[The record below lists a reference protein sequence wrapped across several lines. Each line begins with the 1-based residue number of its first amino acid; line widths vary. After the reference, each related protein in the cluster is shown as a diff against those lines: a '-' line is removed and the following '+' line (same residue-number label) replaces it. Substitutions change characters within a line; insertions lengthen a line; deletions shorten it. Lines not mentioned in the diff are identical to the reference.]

1 MSDPAMATTPTTE
14 QYLPATIEPRWQE
27 AWREADSFLTPPL
40 EDERAPAYIFAACP
54 FTSGKMHMG
63 HVRSYSISDAYARF
77 LRARGHAVLFSI
89 GFDAFGLPAELEAI
103 RQEMAPADWVALCAE
118 QMTEQFKRLGL
129 SFDWSRRW
137 FTSEPDMYQWS
148 QRLFLMLLDDELVY
162 YADGQVDW
170 CDSCRTVLAGMQVED
185 GCCWRCHGP
194 VRQVQKP
201 QWYLRSSVYREENE
215 QRLQELTGWNDL
227 ALAAQRAVLGR
238 VDGVEMEVS
247 SLEGQALTV
256 FTPHGEAI
264 DQAQFVTISP
274 RHPDIAEWIDAE
286 DLRRGQEGVRSSGV
300 QRAERSAETVP
311 LIPTGRVV
319 TGVDLP
325 GPLPVFVSP
334 SVEAR
339 FGPTAVLGIPAVDQ
353 TDAALAARMP
363 AQAPTGM
370 KLTARGASSRRPAS
384 RYRLRDFAVSR
395 QRVWGAPIPLIHC
408 DTCGTVPVPEEDLP
422 VRLPDGLRVSG
433 SGNALAES
441 PEFLAAT
448 CPQCGR
454 PARRE
459 TDTLDCHFDGLWQ
472 WMPFMVPRED
482 RAHSLFEH
490 PELKRWLPVDQVIW
504 GVDGGGS
511 MFDQRSTAKV
521 LRDRGLLAELS
532 NGEPHRGVTMH
543 EMIHVDG
550 RKMSKHLFNSIDP
563 DEFVEKL
570 GADSVR
576 LAVLFAAAPSN
587 DLMWTDQALSYC
599 HRWLGSLWR
608 FARPRLA
615 ALAEQEIEP
624 QLLDSDKQHRRLSA
638 WCSTAVERMTENL
651 EKLDMHR
658 AARNV
663 MKLLERIE
671 SFEEKALARGDSLST
686 EERAAIGA
694 SLLVLLRLLNPLAP
708 HISEELWSLAGQE
721 PILALAE
728 WPQP

>member
-1 MSDPAMATTPTTE
+1 MATREITD
-14 QYLPATIEPRWQE
+14 QYLPGAIEPHWQQRW
-27 AWREADSFLTPPL
+27 RDADSFLTPPV
-40 EDERAPAYIFAACP
+40 EDERPPAYIFAACP

-89 GFDAFGLPAELEAI
+89 GFDAFGLPAELEAV
-103 RQEMAPADWVALCAE
+103 RQEMAPAEWVALCAE
-118 QMTEQFKRLGL
+118 QMTEQFQRLGL

-148 QRLFLMLLDDELVY
+148 QQLFLMLLDDELVY

-170 CDSCRTVLAGMQVED
+170 CDSCRTVLAGIQVED
-185 GCCWRCHGP
+185 GQCWRCHGP
-194 VRQVQKP
+194 VRQIQKP
-201 QWYLRSSVYREENE
+201 QWYLRSSIYREENE
-215 QRLQELTGWNDL
+215 RRLEELSGWNDL
-227 ALAAQRAVLGR
+227 AIAAQRAVLGR
-238 VDGVEMEVS
+238 VDGVEFQAS
-247 SLEGQALTV
+247 SLEGRELTI
-256 FTPHGEAI
+256 FTPHVDAI
-264 DQAQFVTISP
+264 DQAEFVTISP
-274 RHPDIAEWIDAE
+274 RHPDIAEWIDPGE
-286 DLRRGQEGVRSSGV
+286 LRRGLEGVRSSGV

-311 LIPTGRVV
+311 LVPTGHVV
-319 TGVDLP
+319 NGVDLP
-325 GPLPVFVSP
+325 RPLPVFVSP

-353 TDAALAARMP
+353 TDAALASRMP
-363 AQAPTGM
+363 AQAPAGL
-370 KLTARGASSRRPAS
+370 KFTARGSSSVRAAS

-408 DTCGTVPVPEEDLP
+408 EVCGTVPVPFGDLP
-422 VRLPDGLRVSG
+422 VRLPDDLRVSG

-441 PEFLAAT
+441 PEFLAVD
-448 CPQCGR
+448 CPRCEK

-472 WMPFMVPRED
+472 WMPFAVPRED

-490 PELKRWLPVDQVIW
+490 PELRRWLPVSRVVW

-511 MFDQRSTAKV
+511 MFDQRTTTKV
-521 LRDRGLLAELS
+521 LRDRGLLPGLP
-532 NGEPHRGVTMH
+532 NGEPHAGVTMH

-563 DEFVEKL
+563 DEFIERL
-570 GADSVR
+570 GADSIR
-576 LAVLFAAAPSN
+576 LAVLYAAAPSN

-608 FARPRLA
+608 YAQPRLA
-615 ALAEQEIEP
+615 ALREQGVEP
-624 QLLDSDKQHRRLSA
+624 QLLDTDKQHRRLRA
-638 WCSTAVERMTENL
+638 WCETAAERMTENL

-663 MKLLERIE
+663 MKLLDRIE
-671 SFEEKALARGDSLST
+671 SFEEKALARGGTLSV
-686 EERAAIGA
+686 EEQAAIGA
-694 SLLVLLRLLNPLAP
+694 ALLVLLRLLNPLAP
-708 HISEELWSLAGQE
+708 HISEELWSQAGQE
-721 PILALAE
+721 QLLAATT
-728 WPQP
+728 WPEP